1 MNGELFKRLLIFA
14 TLLGW
19 CAALLLVRFIRA
31 QSFDLAFMAW
41 NLVLA
46 ATPAIAAWLF
56 ASTAAKRS
64 PAAVQVLWFALWLA
78 FLPNAPYVLTDFL
91 HLAPSPAIP
100 LWYDIALL
108 ASCAG
113 TGLLLGYTSL
123 ADVQDVISRRYSA
136 RLGWALA
143 AAALFLSG
151 FGIYLGRFLRW
162 NSWDVLINPLKIIF
176 GTARWLS
183 DPVSRSQAIGVT
195 LIYGITLLLGY
206 IALRML
212 QPGGTGRQPGP

>member
-1 MNGELFKRLLIFA
+1 MNGELFRRLLLFG
-14 TLLGW
+14 TLLAW
-19 CAALLLVRFIRA
+19 CAALLLVRFVRS

-56 ASTAAKRS
+56 AKAAEKRA
-64 PAAVQVLWFALWLA
+64 PAALQVLWFALWLT

-113 TGLLLGYTSL
+113 SGLLLGYISL
-123 ADVQDVISRRYSA
+123 ADVQAVIARRYSA
-136 RLGWALA
+136 RAGWALA
-143 AAALFLSG
+143 AAALLLSA

-162 NSWDVLINPLKIIF
+162 NSWDLLVDPLKIVF
-176 GTARWLS
+176 GTARWLA
-183 DPVSRSQAIGVT
+183 DPLSRTQAIGVT
-195 LIYGITLLLGY
+195 LVYGITLLLGY
-206 IALRML
+206 IALIVL
-212 QPGGTGRQPGP
+212 KPGSGR